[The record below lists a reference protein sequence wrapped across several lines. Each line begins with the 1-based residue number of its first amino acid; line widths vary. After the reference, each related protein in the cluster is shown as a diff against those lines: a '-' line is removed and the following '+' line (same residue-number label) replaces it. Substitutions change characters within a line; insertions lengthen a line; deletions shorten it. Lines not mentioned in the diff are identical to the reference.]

1 MSGSTGERAAVV
13 TASARSLPVLD
24 EVVLED
30 VAAAEAEADR
40 GLLGAV
46 ADAALVGLGHQ
57 RVERRVDALSSF
69 AVHATD
75 EGDFYPGLPQIVFG
89 PLMAGHIRS
98 SNSRRRYQAY
108 KRIIKN
114 APRNPVSKTATATKR
129 PKASS
134 SSPIKYKPLE
144 VDPWICGNAL

>member
-1 MSGSTGERAAVV
+1 
-13 TASARSLPVLD
+13 
-24 EVVLED
+24 VLED

-75 EGDFYPGLPQIVFG
+75 EGDIFVARHLLRGLDRKLGDAEPVRHHQLNGRLSLIFSFQTSA
-89 PLMAGHIRS
+89 PL
-98 SNSRRRYQAY
+98 
-108 KRIIKN
+108 
-114 APRNPVSKTATATKR
+114 
-129 PKASS
+129 
-134 SSPIKYKPLE
+134 PLTL
-144 VDPWICGNAL
+144 PA

>member
-1 MSGSTGERAAVV
+1 M
-13 TASARSLPVLD
+13 
-24 EVVLED
+24 LED

-75 EGDFYPGLPQIVFG
+75 EGDIFVARHLLRGLDRKLGDAEPVRHHQHQWTFAADLLVPNER
-89 PLMAGHIRS
+89 PL
-98 SNSRRRYQAY
+98 
-108 KRIIKN
+108 
-114 APRNPVSKTATATKR
+114 
-129 PKASS
+129 
-134 SSPIKYKPLE
+134 PLTL
-144 VDPWICGNAL
+144 PA

>member
-1 MSGSTGERAAVV
+1 
-13 TASARSLPVLD
+13 
-24 EVVLED
+24 VLED

-75 EGDFYPGLPQIVFG
+75 EGDIFVARHLLRALDRKLGDAEPVRHHQQQWTFAADLLVPNERAFAFDAARLIVNPFDY
-89 PLMAGHIRS
+89 HI
-98 SNSRRRYQAY
+98 
-108 KRIIKN
+108 
-114 APRNPVSKTATATKR
+114 
-129 PKASS
+129 
-134 SSPIKYKPLE
+134 
-144 VDPWICGNAL
+144 